1 MTVTAV
7 TFSPEY
13 LRAHGWGWMLS
24 LEPAEQEDCFAD
36 LESDLRDEKERL
48 ETENSYEDD
57 GPQWRRNRARLTEI
71 DELLGA
77 AS

>member
-1 MTVTAV
+1 MTTQTV

-13 LRAHGWGWMLS
+13 LRANGWGWILG
-24 LEPAEQEDCFAD
+24 LPPAEQEDCFAD

-48 ETENSYEDD
+48 EAENSREDD
-57 GPQWRRNRARLTEI
+57 GPQWRRNRARLIEI
-71 DELLGA
+71 NELLGA